1 MEWKEG
7 NSNTLKNHIL
17 TLHKELEFKCNFCN
31 TSFAFDKDLKTHK
44 ANVHDQ
50 KNKTLKCS
58 YCKDRFNNVLAIKKH
73 ISTAHEGNAVPEM
86 LHHCQICKFNDRE
99 G

>member
-1 MEWKEG
+1 MT
-7 NSNTLKNHIL
+7 SNPKLRKHIL
-17 TLHKELEFKCNFCN
+17 TLHKDALLRCNECN
-31 TSFAFDKDLKTHK
+31 EGFAFDKDLKSHK
-44 ANVHDQ
+44 ANEHDQ

-58 YCKDRFNNVLAIKKH
+58 YCEDRFSNFLAIKKH